1 MLFTSAGRKV
11 FLFVSEVHWQHPHW
25 GWKSDAGHALRTV
38 GEGMSQAGVPE
49 LEKLRKELLIREEF
63 VGFLSFLLFN
73 VHIAN
78 NGEKFTKAGAHIAP
92 REERTQSA
100 DAGHALAMEAS

>member
-1 MLFTSAGRKV
+1 MCLKSTGNIPTGA
-11 FLFVSEVHWQHPHW
+11 
-25 GWKSDAGHALRTV
+25 WKSDAGHALRTV
-38 GEGMSQAGVPE
+38 GEGMSQAGVLE
-49 LEKLRKELLIREEF
+49 LEKSWKELLIREEF